1 MMHLKLKEMRKKK
14 NYTMKDMAEKLGISK
29 PFYSQLEN
37 GTRKLSYPMAVKIA
51 SIFKVRP
58 DTIFYDDYIKS
69 EEK

>member
-1 MMHLKLKEMRKKK
+1 MYQKLKEMRKKK
-14 NYTMKDMAEKLGISK
+14 KYTAKIMAEKLEISK

-51 SIFKVRP
+51 SIFHVKP
-58 DTIFYDDYIKS
+58 DTIFYEDYLKT